1 MANDTNGLIQII
13 GGGVNGPTTLKVLS
27 GGTLEMDTGS
37 TITHA
42 GVDLI
47 DEIAAANG
55 MDQTEFGYVNGSS
68 TTVTASKCVVADGSK
83 DVATIRNLTLSGNF
97 VIGSTT
103 LAEAELGVLDAV
115 TPGTAAAS
123 KALVLDG
130 SKNISTVNSLTAT
143 TVNATNID
151 AGASGVAGS
160 IDIYPATASK
170 GKIYINCVDNV
181 TDHKM
186 LITNGQCSGT
196 DVMVTIPA
204 LSGYFGLSTAALSLA
219 EMDVLDG
226 VTAGTI
232 GATKAVTTD
241 SLKTTRYGGFNS
253 GGATTD
259 AIDIAVATNKWADG
273 QLDIFSV
280 FGASKTDMTGAYS
293 AKCAR
298 FRHIVNC
305 TTASHETYGAVGQ
318 LVAKDTTLTHLHAG
332 VMGTFEGNT
341 SGVVLNSGYSIG
353 HAAVIARIG
362 GHSTITATTPLAG
375 FLAWNNASAT
385 LVGAASISAAF
396 AASSLSASYPWV
408 IGLYLPR
415 GSVNQGIRIGN
426 WAGSG
431 ALGNAILFSTATDS
445 TDASQLDIVAAYGE
459 SAADLTSG
467 ISAKIIRGRH
477 LVNGITCAHETY
489 GVVGQVVAKNVTFS
503 HLHAGLMGTFECN
516 TALTVPA
523 GDGIGAAGVI
533 ARVGG
538 ATITVGATGVLAGV
552 LSTSNATVV
561 SVTSG
566 GVYAAFACRKVGSG
580 IRFEQALH
588 IEDALVALSFKAAA
602 SGYDHGVAA
611 KTATLASNTSHAI
624 KVMVGTT
631 PGYIPV
637 YAADTW

>member
-13 GGGVNGPTTLKVLS
+13 GGGLNGATTLKVLS
-27 GGTLEMDTGS
+27 GGTIELDSGS

-68 TTVTASKCVVADGSK
+68 TTVTASKCVVADASK
-83 DVATIRNLTLSGNF
+83 DVATIRNLTLSGNL
-97 VIGSTT
+97 VTGSTT
-103 LAEAELGVLDAV
+103 LSEAELGVLDGV
-115 TPGTAAAS
+115 TAGTAAAS
-123 KALVLDG
+123 KALVL
-130 SKNISTVNSLTAT
+130 NSGGGIATITTATITTLTAP

-151 AGASGVAGS
+151 AGASGTAGS
-160 IDIYPATASK
+160 VDVFPATAAN
-170 GKIYINCVDNV
+170 GKLSIVCAAQGAGNATSVLQLDALAQACTV
-181 TDHKM
+181 H
-186 LITNGQCSGT
+186 
-196 DVMVTIPA
+196 IPDPGA
-204 LSGYFGLSTAALSLA
+204 VANAYLAMSTAALSLA
-219 EMDVLDG
+219 EVDVLDG

-259 AIDIAVATNKWADG
+259 AIDIAVATNKWSDG

-332 VMGTFEGNT
+332 
-341 SGVVLNSGYSIG
+341 
-353 HAAVIARIG
+353 
-362 GHSTITATTPLAG
+362 
-375 FLAWNNASAT
+375 
-385 LVGAASISAAF
+385 
-396 AASSLSASYPWV
+396 
-408 IGLYLPR
+408 
-415 GSVNQGIRIGN
+415 
-426 WAGSG
+426 
-431 ALGNAILFSTATDS
+431 
-445 TDASQLDIVAAYGE
+445 
-459 SAADLTSG
+459 
-467 ISAKIIRGRH
+467 
-477 LVNGITCAHETY
+477 
-489 GVVGQVVAKNVTFS
+489 
-503 HLHAGLMGTFECN
+503 LMGTFEVN
-516 TALTVPA
+516 TAATVSA
-523 GDGIGAAGVI
+523 GDALGCAGVI

-552 LSTSNATVV
+552 LSTSNATTV

-580 IRFEQALH
+580 IRFEEALH
-588 IEDALVALSFKAAA
+588 IEDALVAIRFKAAA